1 MSTTDPETGPVKPYG
16 PPIRDAIASG
26 DEAEM
31 RAAFDNGNRWLAA
44 NGGDPAAGDVRL
56 ALTEL
61 DNALRGL

>member
-1 MSTTDPETGPVKPYG
+1 MDVTDPDTGPVKPYG

-31 RAAFDNGNRWLAA
+31 RAAFDNGTRWLAA
-44 NGGDPAAGDVRL
+44 NGGDPAAGDVKL

-61 DNALRGL
+61 DVALRSL